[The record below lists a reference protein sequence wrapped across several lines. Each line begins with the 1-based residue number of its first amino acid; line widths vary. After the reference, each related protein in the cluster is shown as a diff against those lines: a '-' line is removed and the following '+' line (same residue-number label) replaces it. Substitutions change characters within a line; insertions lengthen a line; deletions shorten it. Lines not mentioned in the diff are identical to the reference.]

1 MVAHWPTTL
10 VEECPTMFQNICS
23 LKAGSH
29 QVKQVWVGFVFFDKN
44 LAFVFV
50 YYLKPGNILIDLHRD
65 LKAGNILID
74 LDMNP
79 KISDFGVARRFHG
92 QESEANTNKV
102 VGTFYGVLLLEIV
115 TGKKKQRILT
125 SRSS

>member
-1 MVAHWPTTL
+1 MPDYVS
-10 VEECPTMFQNICS
+10 EYMQ
-23 LKAGSH
+23 LKGWFPS
-29 QVKQVWVGFVFFDKN
+29 D
-44 LAFVFV
+44 
-50 YYLKPGNILIDLHRD
+50 LKPGNILNDLHRD

-92 QESEANTNKV
+92 QENEANTNKV

-115 TGKKKQRILT
+115 TGKKNRGFSHQDHHDNRLGRAWRLYKAGNSLE
-125 SRSS
+125 S